1 MTSDGTTPPTAG
13 GDSPA
18 GAPTGPA
25 PGLAPSTRVD
35 VAAELRAGMAALAAP
50 PVGGAA
56 KSGTTSDLSVDEV
69 LLLHASGWE
78 PVALVAGYDIHSIP
92 TGWWGWG
99 SGEITVL
106 TGSATGAFNAA
117 TARLRQACA
126 QHGAAGVVGVQMVL
140 EQQHHTTSVQLIGT
154 AIRRID
160 HAGHDSAGS
169 LGGHR
174 AGGAAGSA
182 GSSGGGHRAGGS
194 PGSRGSGGAAGPFL
208 SDLSARDFVLLQ
220 QAGWSPLGIAFGA
233 SHIYAPY
240 RPGMTALRQATQNV
254 ELTNFTEAMYAARE
268 AAMGRMQGAARAVGG
283 SGVVGV
289 SVTEGPMR
297 ISGHAIRFLAWG
309 TIVALH
315 ANQHRRVEPLVT
327 LSVNDQSAT
336 FQATSLRAD

>member
-13 GDSPA
+13 GGSPA

-35 VAAELRAGMAALAAP
+35 VAAELRAGMAALAVP
-50 PVGGAA
+50 PAGGAA

-69 LLLHASGWE
+69 LLLHAAGWE

-106 TGSATGAFNAA
+106 TGSASGAFRSAE
-117 TARLRQACA
+117 ARLRTACA
-126 QHGAAGVVGVQMVL
+126 QHGAAGVVGVRMEL

-160 HAGHDSAGS
+160 H
-169 LGGHR
+169 GGR
-174 AGGAAGSA
+174 GSA
-182 GSSGGGHRAGGS
+182 GATGSGGA
-194 PGSRGSGGAAGPFL
+194 RGSGGAAGPFL

-268 AAMGRMQGAARAVGG
+268 AAMGRMQGAARAAGG

-327 LSVNDQSAT
+327 LSVNDQSVT

>member
-13 GDSPA
+13 GGSPA

-35 VAAELRAGMAALAAP
+35 VAAELRAGMAALAVP
-50 PVGGAA
+50 PAGGAA

-69 LLLHASGWE
+69 LLLHAAGWE

-106 TGSATGAFNAA
+106 TGSASGAFRSAE
-117 TARLRQACA
+117 ARLRTACA
-126 QHGAAGVVGVQMVL
+126 QHGAAGVVGVRMEL

-160 HAGHDSAGS
+160 HGGRRSAG
-169 LGGHR
+169 
-174 AGGAAGSA
+174 ATGGASSA
-182 GSSGGGHRAGGS
+182 GSSGSGHRAGGS
-194 PGSRGSGGAAGPFL
+194 SGSRGSGGAAGPFL

-268 AAMGRMQGAARAVGG
+268 AAMGRMQGAARAAGG

-327 LSVNDQSAT
+327 LSVNDQSVT

>member
-1 MTSDGTTPPTAG
+1 MTSDGTTLPTAG

-50 PVGGAA
+50 PAGGAA

-69 LLLHASGWE
+69 LLLHAAGWE

-106 TGSATGAFNAA
+106 TGSASGAFRSAE
-117 TARLRQACA
+117 ARLRQACA
-126 QHGAAGVVGVQMVL
+126 QHGAAGVVGVRMEL

-160 HAGHDSAGS
+160 H
-169 LGGHR
+169 GGH
-174 AGGAAGSA
+174 GSA
-182 GSSGGGHRAGGS
+182 GATSAAGA
-194 PGSRGSGGAAGPFL
+194 RGSGGATGPFL

-268 AAMGRMQGAARAVGG
+268 AAMGRMQGAARAAGG

-315 ANQHRRVEPLVT
+315 AIQHRRVEPLVT
-327 LSVNDQSAT
+327 LSVNDQSVT

>member
-1 MTSDGTTPPTAG
+1 MTSDGTTLPTAG

-50 PVGGAA
+50 PAGGAA

-69 LLLHASGWE
+69 LLLHAAGWE

-106 TGSATGAFNAA
+106 TGSASGAFRSAE
-117 TARLRQACA
+117 ARLRTACA
-126 QHGAAGVVGVQMVL
+126 QHGAAGVVGVRMEL
-140 EQQHHTTSVQLIGT
+140 EQQQHTTSVQLIGT

-160 HAGHDSAGS
+160 H
-169 LGGHR
+169 GGH
-174 AGGAAGSA
+174 GSA
-182 GSSGGGHRAGGS
+182 GATSAAGA
-194 PGSRGSGGAAGPFL
+194 RGSGGATGPFL

-268 AAMGRMQGAARAVGG
+268 AAMGRMQGAARAAGG

-327 LSVNDQSAT
+327 LSVNDQSVT

>member
-1 MTSDGTTPPTAG
+1 MTNDETTPPAAAG
-13 GDSPA
+13 NSPI
-18 GAPTGPA
+18 GAPADPV
-25 PGLAPSTRVD
+25 PHLAPSTRVD
-35 VAAELRAGMAALAAP
+35 VAAGLRAGMAALAAP
-50 PVGGAA
+50 PAGTAA
-56 KSGTTSDLSVDEV
+56 KGGITSDLSVDEV
-69 LLLHASGWE
+69 LLLHAAGWE

-106 TGSATGAFNAA
+106 TGSASGAFRSAE
-117 TARLRQACA
+117 ARLRKACA
-126 QHGAAGVVGVQMVL
+126 EIGAAGVVGVRMEL

-154 AIRRID
+154 AIRRIA
-160 HAGHDSAGS
+160 HPGHGAASSGSGSGSARRAGGS
-169 LGGHR
+169 
-174 AGGAAGSA
+174 GGAAGS
-182 GSSGGGHRAGGS
+182 GS
-194 PGSRGSGGAAGPFL
+194 AAGPFL

-268 AAMGRMQGAARAVGG
+268 AAMGRMQGAARAAGG

-315 ANQHRRVEPLVT
+315 ASGHRRVEPLVT
-327 LSVNDQSAT
+327 LSVNDQSVA